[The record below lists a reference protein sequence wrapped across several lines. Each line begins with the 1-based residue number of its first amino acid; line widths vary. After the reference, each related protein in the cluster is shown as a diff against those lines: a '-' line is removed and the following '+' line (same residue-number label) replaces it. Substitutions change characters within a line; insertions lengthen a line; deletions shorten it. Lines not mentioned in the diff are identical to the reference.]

1 VSELKYLHGYPEH
14 LKAQARQLLAQGK
27 LGAVLAQ
34 KYPERHTVRT
44 DKALYDYV
52 LLLKNQFMRAAPP
65 IHKVAFDNHLQ
76 VLHRALGTHTASSR
90 VQGVKLRA
98 HKEIR
103 IAALF
108 KDTPPEFLRMIVV
121 HELAHLKEMQHN
133 KAFYQLCLHMEP
145 NYHQYEF
152 DLRLFLTAQSVLGDS
167 SSAHLIPLSTAPSRV
182 AG

>member
-1 VSELKYLHGYPEH
+1 MSQLKYLHGYPEH
-14 LKAQARQLLAQGK
+14 LKSQARQLLEQGK
-27 LGAVLAQ
+27 LGAILAE
-34 KYPERHTVRT
+34 KYPETHTIRS

-52 LLLKNQFMRAAPP
+52 LELKNQHMRAATT
-65 IHKVAFDNHLQ
+65 IHKIAFDNHLQ
-76 VLHRALGTHTASSR
+76 VLHRALGIHQASSR
-90 VQGVKLRA
+90 VQGSQLRA

-108 KDTPPEFLRMIVV
+108 QDMPPEFLKMIVV

-145 NYHQYEF
+145 HYHQYEL
-152 DLRLFLTAQSVLGDS
+152 DLRLYLTAQNTSRDN
-167 SSAHLIPLSTAPSRV
+167 SSAHLTPLITAPSKV